1 MRVDM
6 PGGAWAELWDSPDD
20 LTGED
25 EVLVRSAVNL
35 KTGPEDG
42 EGFSATAAGP
52 ALMEFAMLARVI
64 TSWSF
69 SFPINPH
76 NVRTLKRSQLKPLR
90 EAVKPFMEELAPE
103 KDPNS
108 LSGGPTATA

>member
-1 MRVDM
+1 MRVDL
-6 PGGAWAELWDSPDD
+6 PDGNWAELKDSPDE

-25 EVLVRSAVNL
+25 EVFVRSAVKL
-35 KTGPEDG
+35 KSGAEDG
-42 EGFSATAAGP
+42 EGFSATAAGG

-69 SFPINPH
+69 SFPVNPV
-76 NVRTLKRSQLKPLR
+76 NIRGLKRSQLKPLR
-90 EAVKPFMEELAPE
+90 EAARPFMEELAPE

-108 LSGGPTATA
+108 LSGGKTDTA